1 MATKKIKAAA
11 KSAKKVVKKS
21 AKKAPAKAS
30 KKPAKKPAK
39 KTGRKSAS
47 YQSVFSPKQSGE
59 KGYPPKRRTPI
70 RNPGKRKPLSERNP
84 NRVAPRIVHKQ
95 EPSAEFVEVV
105 PEIKSAKALAFAQEI
120 ARRMKLSARKEDE
133 ARDAVE
139 EIRLS
144 RRPTTRK
151 QGKTTDKFPAAD
163 LKEFRRRLL
172 EARESAQNGVDVMK
186 STGFNVADDY
196 EADGGDGTNQTLRL
210 QALGQMGNI
219 NRTIQKIDE
228 ALHRI
233 DDGTYGVCAMC
244 GHLIRKPRLLNQPF
258 VLTCMECQNEVERQE
273 RGRRQQ
279 SSSSAMEEEEEA

>member
-1 MATKKIKAAA
+1 MATKKGKAPA
-11 KSAKKVVKKS
+11 KSAKKAVKKAVKKAPS
-21 AKKAPAKAS
+21 KTAKKATKKAF
-30 KKPAKKPAK
+30 
-39 KTGRKSAS
+39 
-47 YQSVFSPKQSGE
+47 QSVFSKQSGE

-95 EPSAEFVEVV
+95 DPSPDFVEVV
-105 PEIKSAKALAFAQEI
+105 PEIKSEKALAFAQEI

-151 QGKTTDKFPAAD
+151 QGKATDKFPAAD
-163 LKEFRRRLL
+163 LKDFRRRLL

-186 STGFNVADDY
+186 ATGFNESDDY
-196 EADGGDGTNQTLRL
+196 EAAGGDGTNQTLRL

-244 GHLIRKPRLLNQPF
+244 GHVIRKPRLVNQPF
-258 VLTCMECQNEVERQE
+258 VLTCMECQNEVKRQE

-279 SSSSAMEEEEEA
+279 QSSSSDMEVEEDET

>member
-30 KKPAKKPAK
+30 KKPAK

-105 PEIKSAKALAFAQEI
+105 PEIKSAI
-120 ARRMKLSARKEDE
+120 P
-133 ARDAVE
+133 
-139 EIRLS
+139 I
-144 RRPTTRK
+144 T
-151 QGKTTDKFPAAD
+151 
-163 LKEFRRRLL
+163 
-172 EARESAQNGVDVMK
+172 
-186 STGFNVADDY
+186 STGRRHDLEPTAS
-196 EADGGDGTNQTLRL
+196 
-210 QALGQMGNI
+210 
-219 NRTIQKIDE
+219 
-228 ALHRI
+228 
-233 DDGTYGVCAMC
+233 
-244 GHLIRKPRLLNQPF
+244 PF
-258 VLTCMECQNEVERQE
+258 VITKA
-273 RGRRQQ
+273 
-279 SSSSAMEEEEEA
+279 SPSSAISASILVGLWSVEV

>member
-1 MATKKIKAAA
+1 MATKKGKAPA
-11 KSAKKVVKKS
+11 KSAKKAVKKAVKKAPS
-21 AKKAPAKAS
+21 KTAKKATKKAF
-30 KKPAKKPAK
+30 
-39 KTGRKSAS
+39 
-47 YQSVFSPKQSGE
+47 QSVFSKQSGE

-95 EPSAEFVEVV
+95 EPSPDFVEVV
-105 PEIKSAKALAFAQEI
+105 PEIKSEKALAFAQEI

-151 QGKTTDKFPAAD
+151 QGKATDKFPAAD
-163 LKEFRRRLL
+163 LKDFRRRLL

-186 STGFNVADDY
+186 ATGFNESDDY

-279 SSSSAMEEEEEA
+279 QSSSSDMEVEEDET